1 VKPLLRAAER
11 TVEAIGLVCFAAM
24 LLATVAQVLFRYVLE
39 WPVLWTEEAARVL
52 FLLAMMC
59 GFVIAQRRGEHIV
72 VDFLRARLP
81 PRPAAAVGALFDF
94 VVLAFLLLLLRGAV
108 RMVELTWGSA
118 FITIPWFTSA
128 HLHLAQIACLAGL
141 ALLVAGSLVRNC
153 AALAR
158 AVPTR

>member
-1 VKPLLRAAER
+1 MKLLLRAAER
-11 TVEAIGLVCFAAM
+11 TVETIGLICFAAM
-24 LLATVAQVLFRYVLE
+24 LLATIGQVLFRYVLE

-81 PRPAAAVGALFDF
+81 PRPAAAVGALFDL

-128 HLHLAQIACLAGL
+128 HLHLAQVACLAAL
-141 ALLVAGSLVRNC
+141 ALLVAGSLVLHC

-158 AVPTR
+158 PVPTR